1 MLQVEEAP
9 ESDFAAIVADVAA
22 EQRQAD
28 VTMPFYFICL
38 LHLCNEKTLK
48 LDAVDGPD
56 GLKNFAVST
65 QG

>member
-1 MLQVEEAP
+1 
-9 ESDFAAIVADVAA
+9 VAA

-48 LDAVDGPD
+48 LEAD
-56 GLKNFAVST
+56 GLNNFAVST